1 MADVWPDGQDQDVIE
16 SVMTNRLERS
26 AGRSVG
32 VAMTTLP
39 VTTSRGNVR
48 GNVKMV
54 GLATFAIKLAQKTTL
69 DRSVNSSVEIAKMVT
84 YVTT

>member
-1 MADVWPDGQDQDVIE
+1 
-16 SVMTNRLERS
+16 MTNRSVRR

-54 GLATFAIKLAQKTTL
+54 GLATFAIKVSK
-69 DRSVNSSVEIAKMVT
+69 
-84 YVTT
+84 

>member
-1 MADVWPDGQDQDVIE
+1 MADAWPDGQDQDATE
-16 SVMTNRLERS
+16 NVMTNRSERR

-48 GNVKMV
+48 GNVKMD
-54 GLATFAIKLAQKTTL
+54 GWATFAIKLAQKTTL
-69 DRSVNSSVEIAKMVT
+69 VRTVNSSVEIAKMVT

>member
-1 MADVWPDGQDQDVIE
+1 MADVWPDGQDQDATE
-16 SVMTNRLERS
+16 SVMTNRSEKR

-39 VTTSRGNVR
+39 VTTSRGNVQ
-48 GNVKMV
+48 GNVKMD
-54 GLATFAIKLAQKTTL
+54 GWAHFAIKLAQKTTL
-69 DRSVNSSVEIAKMVT
+69 DRNVISSVEIAKMVT

>member
-1 MADVWPDGQDQDVIE
+1 
-16 SVMTNRLERS
+16 MTNRSEKR

-48 GNVKMV
+48 GNVKMD
-54 GLATFAIKLAQKTTL
+54 GLAAFAIKVSELIKKSLKITNKVSFG
-69 DRSVNSSVEIAKMVT
+69 R
-84 YVTT
+84 

>member
-1 MADVWPDGQDQDVIE
+1 
-16 SVMTNRLERS
+16 MTNRSERR

-48 GNVKMV
+48 GNVKMD
-54 GLATFAIKLAQKTTL
+54 GWATFAIKVSKLKKKDTL
-69 DRSVNSSVEIAKMVT
+69 KL
-84 YVTT
+84 